1 MKAIG
6 RRLMVT
12 AAACIAAAAAL
23 DQPLPRE
30 LSWQAKV
37 PPRVLTAP
45 AEEEQELL
53 VVLQEQADLS
63 GARDLPTK
71 EAKTRYVF
79 ERLTETAARTQA
91 PLRLE
96 LDASGISYQSFWITN
111 MIAVRGRADL
121 VEWLARRRDVARIE
135 ANAPI
140 RSRLPLPEKR
150 APGLAPESV
159 EALDAGPGLEPRE
172 DRRAGR
178 LGGRVHGPGR
188 RRRGRRHGLRLDA
201 SGV

>member
-1 MKAIG
+1 MG

-30 LSWQAKV
+30 FSWQAKV

-45 AEEEQELL
+45 AEEEQDLL

-63 GARDLPTK
+63 GARDLQTK

-79 ERLTETAARTQA
+79 ERLTETAAQTQA
-91 PLRLE
+91 PLRSE

-121 VEWLARRRDVARIE
+121 VEMLARRRDVARIE

-140 RSRLPLPEKR
+140 RSRLPLPETVTPGAGLGSEPGSGR
-150 APGLAPESV
+150 A
-159 EALDAGPGLEPRE
+159 
-172 DRRAGR
+172 
-178 LGGRVHGPGR
+178 
-188 RRRGRRHGLRLDA
+188 
-201 SGV
+201 